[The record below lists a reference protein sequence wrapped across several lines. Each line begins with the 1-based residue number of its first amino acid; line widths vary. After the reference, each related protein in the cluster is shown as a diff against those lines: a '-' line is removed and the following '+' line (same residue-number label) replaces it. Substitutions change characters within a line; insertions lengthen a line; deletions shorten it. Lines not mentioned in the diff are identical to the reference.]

1 MERQAAIDLIL
12 DHYENPRHYG
22 TLAVPT
28 FTGQGTNPGCGDVV
42 RLSVQLDAAGCVAD
56 IAFEGQGCT
65 ISMAAASLWTEMVL
79 GRTLDEALA
88 LDVSALSG
96 VLGEGL
102 VAGRL
107 TCVSLGLRVLQ
118 EGGKRY
124 RNGG

>member
-22 TLAVPT
+22 TLAAPT
-28 FTGQGTNPGCGDVV
+28 FTGQGVNPGCGDVV
-42 RLSVQLDAAGCVAD
+42 RLSVRLDDAGRVAD

-65 ISMAAASLWTEMVL
+65 ISIAAASLLTEMVL

-96 VLGEGL
+96 ALGEGL
-102 VAGRL
+102 VTGRL
-107 TCVSLGLRVLQ
+107 ACVSLGLRVLY
-118 EGGKRY
+118 EGSERY